1 MSMLAGGEEE
11 EDGEEGEEQ
20 GKYNQRKKEREEGQ
34 KVEMGNVGEG
44 DFFLLKL
51 QESLMKNWWNNEF
64 YSQISMKNPH
74 FSWVFL
80 PTDL

>member
-34 KVEMGNVGEG
+34 KVEVGNVGEG

-51 QESLMKNWWNNEF
+51 QESLMKN
-64 YSQISMKNPH
+64 
-74 FSWVFL
+74 
-80 PTDL
+80 